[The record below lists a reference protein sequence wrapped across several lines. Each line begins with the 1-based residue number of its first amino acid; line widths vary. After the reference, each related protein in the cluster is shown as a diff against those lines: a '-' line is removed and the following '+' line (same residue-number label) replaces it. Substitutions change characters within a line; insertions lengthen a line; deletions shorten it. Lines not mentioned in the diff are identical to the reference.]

1 MSRPQSGIKP
11 NSSVYSHLWVF
22 NVIDLPMNAMSVSQ
36 FSVMVPGL
44 ASELLKM
51 NPGNQIECTVGFGQ
65 MFWILVWH
73 TGKPNGLKE
82 FEELEIKNVT
92 FPGGEGDLLI
102 YVSSDNYKLIEKLGD
117 QIKKNLHRLTEVVDE
132 VEIQKRKCQ
141 KSEEKKEDISA
152 PPSILIGPD
161 QPDFTG
167 GSFLWVQKFSGKKS
181 NPITAG
187 EGFNQIIKSQ
197 DKNYLIHSWPQN
209 SFKDESQWILVFNRD
224 LEEWED
230 FLLRNFESVSSENC
244 QWLEAIKPVTGW
256 SFFVPSLDVLIG
268 LRMGGIR
275 MNRFSTTQQFKIE

>member
-44 ASELLKM
+44 ASELMKM

-73 TGKPNGLKE
+73 TGKPHGLKE
-82 FEELEIKNVT
+82 FEDLEIKNVI
-92 FPGGEGDLLI
+92 FPGAEGDLLI
-102 YVSSDNYKLIEKLGD
+102 YVSSNNYELIEKLGN
-117 QIKKNLHRLTEVVDE
+117 QIKKNLNRLTEIVDE
-132 VEIQKRKCQ
+132 VEIKKISGQKT
-141 KSEEKKEDISA
+141 EETKEDSAA
-152 PPSILIGPD
+152 PPSILIGAD

-167 GSFLWVQKFSGKKS
+167 GTFLWVQKFSEKKS
-181 NPITAG
+181 NQISVG
-187 EGFNQIIKSQ
+187 ERFHKIIGSQ
-197 DKNYLIHSWPQN
+197 GKELLIHSWPQN
-209 SFKDESQWILVFNRD
+209 SFKEEDQWLLAYNPN
-224 LEEWED
+224 LEELED
-230 FLLRNFESVSSENC
+230 LLIKNFESALSENC
-244 QWLEAIKPVTGW
+244 QWLEDYKPVAGW